1 MIKSNII
8 DDDSHFGFDL
18 KKLARKNFKK
28 KLLNFLR

>member
-18 KKLARKNFKK
+18 KKLARKILK